1 LSRNAPTVQA
11 GWKDTLAIYTQPR
24 VLGMLFLGFSAG
36 LPFLLVFST
45 LSAWL
50 TQAGVSRTAIGYFSW
65 VGVTYSIK
73 FFWSPVVDRLRIPL
87 LTRWLGRR
95 RSWMLLAQAGI
106 VTGLVLLAQT
116 DPAHQL
122 ERVALLA
129 VFVAF
134 SAATQ
139 DISVD
144 AYRIEAVKSELQGA
158 MAATYQLGYRL
169 ALIMAGAGALFI
181 ASASGWQQAY
191 LSMAACVGV
200 GVLTVLCIAEPEA
213 HTSRQTQMQEQRV
226 IDFIERSAHWPDTL
240 RKIAAWLIGAVVCP
254 FVDFFSRNGLRAALT
269 ILLFVS
275 LYRVTD
281 IAMGV
286 MANPFYLDLGFSL
299 DQIASVAK
307 IFGVLMTMI
316 GAIVGGLLVARLGI
330 LRALV
335 IGALLVMFANFVFA
349 WIAGIHPGITGLALA
364 ISVDNLGG
372 GIAGSAFIAYLSSLT
387 NTAYTATQ
395 YALFSSIWA
404 LPGKLIGG
412 FSGVIVDA
420 LGYPLFFVYT
430 ALLTI
435 PGLLL
440 ARHLMRRQNQVTAS
454 QREENPPP

>member
-1 LSRNAPTVQA
+1 MTSEPARRWRDSLRVYA
-11 GWKDTLAIYTQPR
+11 QPR

-50 TQAGVSRTAIGYFSW
+50 TQAGVSRTTIGYFSW

-73 FFWSPVVDRLRIPL
+73 FFWSPVVDRLHIPL
-87 LTRWLGRR
+87 LTRLLGRR
-95 RSWMLLAQAGI
+95 RSWMLLAQCGI
-106 VTGLVLLAQT
+106 VAGLALMAFT
-116 DPAHQL
+116 DPSRHLQHT
-122 ERVALLA
+122 ALLA
-129 VFVAF
+129 IFVAF

-144 AYRIEAVKSELQGA
+144 AYRIEAVDRDLQGA

-169 ALIMAGAGALFI
+169 ALIAAGAGALFI
-181 ASASGWQQAY
+181 ASAAGWRHAY
-191 LSMAACVGV
+191 LAMAALVGV
-200 GVLTVLCIAEPEA
+200 GILTVLIIDEPGVKP
-213 HTSRQTQMQEQRV
+213 SRETAAQERRV
-226 IDFIERSAHWPDTL
+226 IEFLENSNHWPPLL
-240 RKIAAWLIGAVVCP
+240 RNIMAWLIGAVVCP
-254 FVDFFSRNGLRAALT
+254 FVDFFARNGLRSALT

-275 LYRVTD
+275 VYRVTD

-307 IFGVLMTMI
+307 IFGVIMTMT
-316 GAIVGGLLVARLGI
+316 GAIAGGLLVLRLGI
-330 LRALV
+330 LRTLV
-335 IGALLVMFANFVFA
+335 IGSLLVMFANFVFA
-349 WIAGIHPGITGLALA
+349 FIAGVHPGVVGLALA
-364 ISVDNLGG
+364 ISVDNLGS

-420 LGYPLFFVYT
+420 VGYPLFFTYT
-430 ALLTI
+430 ALLAI

-440 ARHLMRRQNQVTAS
+440 ARHLLQRQNAAQALLGSAPERGNST
-454 QREENPPP
+454 